1 MTLVRLEAPA
11 WEELPAWLT
20 TQMGGLSWKGQITYL
35 DCPRRTAADQRIGR
49 CSQRDVVEIK
59 GALFVSYRLD
69 STRRWLWKKN
79 SRITV
84 RHWDDFERKIREL
97 PLANTLEWYSR
108 ITVRHNY
115 AVPTF
120 VSIRLGKIWWS
131 TFVSIRL
138 GKLLFIKDQR
148 IIDELKTNQK

>member
-1 MTLVRLEAPA
+1 MSLIASIRLDVDFERKIR
-11 WEELPAWLT
+11 ELP
-20 TQMGGLSWKGQITYL
+20 S
-35 DCPRRTAADQRIGR
+35 
-49 CSQRDVVEIK
+49 
-59 GALFVSYRLD
+59 
-69 STRRWLWKKN
+69 
-79 SRITV
+79 

-97 PLANTLEWYSR
+97 PLANIRPTNSR